1 MVLLLILLRSA
12 VPEIPG
18 VVGMFIRLHQEVKTE
33 DGRRVLLT
41 AQVYGELNIW
51 RHLIHSLAARPT
63 HLRENFQHPPTW
75 TVATETYLEGM
86 GGV

>member
-1 MVLLLILLRSA
+1 MN
-12 VPEIPG
+12 
-18 VVGMFIRLHQEVKTE
+18 MW
-33 DGRRVLLT
+33 
-41 AQVYGELNIW
+41 Y
-51 RHLIHSLAARPT
+51 HLIHSLAARPT